1 MPVGERHFARPDAA
15 NLGPVLYVLTDPP
28 KLGSL
33 LLSGKVLQI
42 GDSIERHVRPALC

>member
-1 MPVGERHFARPDAA
+1 MPVGERHFARLDP
-15 NLGPVLYVLTDPP
+15 NLGLLFYVLIDPP

-42 GDSIERHVRPALC
+42 GDAITRDVRK